1 MIYRNSVFNFTN
13 DALCDMEN
21 ESKFQISIRGYEIWL
36 LDIAFLFFE
45 CVYLW
50 VFLYRNLFFQDE
62 IIQRLRGRKPVN
74 KDEEEVEEM
83 RQRHEDVQRSLQ
95 DLEKK
100 KEELLETNAKLEAEI
115 AAAEERLAKKRAEEL
130 LEVEVDLGLSPSS
143 EGSKFVSNYYAD
155 LDAELRMPSYP
166 AAFLEGLVPNPLLER
181 SESEDSAEEFE

>member
-100 KEELLETNAKLEAEI
+100 KEELLEANAKLEAEM
-115 AAAEERLAKKRAEEL
+115 AAAEERLAKNMSVTYMAEGEISDQEM
-130 LEVEVDLGLSPSS
+130 EVEVVLAPSNSS
-143 EGSKFVSNYYAD
+143 EGPKKFVTLKSTFNVID
-155 LDAELRMPSYP
+155 
-166 AAFLEGLVPNPLLER
+166 
-181 SESEDSAEEFE
+181 